1 MASASETSESLL
13 SKLESA
19 DSAGIH
25 RLISDYLNPF
35 ADLHNKKKTSAD
47 LQTLQRSLAKKF
59 TPFLNRALS
68 ILPKR
73 LADPSN
79 LDAAFAPE
87 LFDIYGLCLDSMAA
101 VSSQFSGKPYKFH
114 IHRIRLICALEAW
127 ARHLDAESEALRVLN
142 SFKAIQLG
150 TEPVDLDRRF
160 VPGVEQGGADKE
172 FGALIGEVVYILA
185 RCASAIRSKEEEVYE
200 RLLCM
205 VEELAPWFRSVN
217 VTFLFSILLCL
228 VAVELRN

>member
-1 MASASETSESLL
+1 MASAAETSETLL

-19 DSAGIH
+19 DSAGTH
-25 RLISDYLNPF
+25 SLISDYLNPF
-35 ADLHNKKKTSAD
+35 ADLHNKKKKKTSAD

-59 TPFLNRALS
+59 TPFLNLALA

-79 LDAAFAPE
+79 LDADFAPE
-87 LFDIYGLCLDSMAA
+87 LFDIYRLCLDSMDA
-101 VSSQFSGKPYKFH
+101 VSSQFSGKPYKLH
-114 IHRIRLICALEAW
+114 IQRIRLVCAFEKW
-127 ARHLDAESEALRVLN
+127 GRHWDAESEALRVLK

-150 TEPVDLDRRF
+150 KEPVDLDRRF
-160 VPGVEQGGADKE
+160 VPGVEQGGAD
-172 FGALIGEVVYILA
+172 IGEVVYILA